1 MIMSE
6 RLTWAEIEERYP
18 QEHVELV
25 DYDWP
30 EDEINPRSGVVVSH
44 AKTLK
49 DLVALTKNSPTND
62 AAVLF
67 VGTIKPPPGTILSC
81 NLVRITAC

>member
-1 MIMSE
+1 MNE
-6 RLTWAEIEERYP
+6 RLTWAEIEKLYRH
-18 QEHVELV
+18 EHVELV

-30 EDEINPRSGVVVSH
+30 EDEINPRSGVVSAH

-49 DLVALTKNSPTND
+49 ELAALTKDSSAND

-67 VGTIKPPPGTILSC
+67 IGTIKPPPDTILSC
-81 NLVRITAC
+81 NLVRITAR

>member
-1 MIMSE
+1 MNE

-18 QEHVELV
+18 HEHVELV

-30 EDEINPRSGVVVSH
+30 EDEINPRSGVVLAH
-44 AKTLK
+44 AKSLK
-49 DLVALTKNSPTND
+49 ELAALTKDSPAND

-67 VGTIKPPPGTILSC
+67 VGAIKPPPGTILSC
-81 NLVRITAC
+81 NLVRIAAR